1 MSRPN
6 PDFSLSPGNKS
17 IAILFGRALH
27 YRFITFK
34 IFKIKKAG
42 GYVMRSFFL
51 NIYWATGHP
60 PFLALANKCLLFIFS
75 GRLWRFS
82 VLTLTYCT
90 VRRVAAA
97 AAATASPS
105 PSADI
110 IAGTATDR
118 PMASPCCCPV
128 HLLLSTIDIPII
140 PASHLALLIRFDDV
154 TFFLYSAKIIIII
167 SIEFIL

>member
-1 MSRPN
+1 
-6 PDFSLSPGNKS
+6 
-17 IAILFGRALH
+17 
-27 YRFITFK
+27 
-34 IFKIKKAG
+34 
-42 GYVMRSFFL
+42 MRSFFL

-97 AAATASPS
+97 TATTAS

-118 PMASPCCCPV
+118 PMASLCCCPV
-128 HLLLSTIDIPII
+128 HLLLLLGQHYRHSNHTSQPFSSPNTI
-140 PASHLALLIRFDDV
+140 
-154 TFFLYSAKIIIII
+154 
-167 SIEFIL
+167 

>member
-17 IAILFGRALH
+17 IAILFGRALY

-75 GRLWRFS
+75 GRLWRFFGVDLDLLHGPAGCS
-82 VLTLTYCT
+82 SSSSNSIAISGYYC
-90 VRRVAAA
+90 
-97 AAATASPS
+97 
-105 PSADI
+105 
-110 IAGTATDR
+110 GNGDR
-118 PMASPCCCPV
+118 PADGQP
-128 HLLLSTIDIPII
+128 LLLSSPPAAQHYRHSNHTSQPFSSPNTI
-140 PASHLALLIRFDDV
+140 
-154 TFFLYSAKIIIII
+154 
-167 SIEFIL
+167 